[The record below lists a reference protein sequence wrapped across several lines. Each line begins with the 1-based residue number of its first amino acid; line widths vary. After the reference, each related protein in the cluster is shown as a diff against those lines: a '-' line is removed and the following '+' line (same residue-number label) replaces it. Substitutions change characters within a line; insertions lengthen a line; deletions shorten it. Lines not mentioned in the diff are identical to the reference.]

1 MKTFILILSIFSS
14 ISAFGAYYIS
24 IGDND
29 NLNNSI
35 VSTGGGNNYYNKSL
49 NELVSD
55 SSYSADTLLKGF
67 VDILKK
73 IPAKPINTTGTCR
86 RF

>member
-49 NELVSD
+49 NELGS
-55 SSYSADTLLKGF
+55 TFKG
-67 VDILKK
+67 ICRYTKK
-73 IPAKPINTTGTCR
+73 NTSKTN
-86 RF
+86 